1 MQNKNRDS
9 LNQILKVSIGVC
21 LVCSIFVASSVVALK
36 PIQEK
41 NKLIGKMSTIV
52 FAAGLLESL
61 DSKFTNIQSLYDQ
74 LKVKIIDLSTGTPIE
89 NQEEYLNIKQ
99 KLESKDDSI
108 FEPIPQSQDIT
119 GILKKPK
126 YSFVYILEYD
136 NKVKTI
142 ILPIYGKGLWST
154 MYGFLSLDE
163 DLSTVKKII
172 FYEHGET
179 PGLGGE
185 IDNPNWQKIWVGKKI
200 YDDNYNLQI
209 EVLKGHVDTNSPNVI
224 HKVDG
229 LSGATLTT
237 KGVNNLIHFWMSEDG
252 FKPFLLNLK
261 KGQR

>member
-1 MQNKNRDS
+1 MQNKNKESFR
-9 LNQILKVSIGVC
+9 QILIVSIGVC
-21 LVCSIFVASSVVALK
+21 LVCSIFVSSSVVILK

-41 NKLIGKMSTIV
+41 NKLLEKMSTIV
-52 FAAGLLESL
+52 FAAGLVESL
-61 DSKFTNIQSLYDQ
+61 NSKSTDIKLLYDK
-74 LKVKIIDLSTGTPIE
+74 LKIKIIDLSTGLPIE
-89 NQEEYLNIKQ
+89 NQEEYFDIKQ
-99 KLESKDDSI
+99 KIESNDESI
-108 FEPIPQSQDIT
+108 FVQIPQSQDIAK
-119 GILKKPK
+119 IVKKPK
-126 YSFVYILEYD
+126 YSFVYILED
-136 NKVKTI
+136 NNKIKTI

-185 IDNPNWQKIWVGKKI
+185 IDNPNWQQIWVGKKI
-200 YDDNYNLQI
+200 YDNNYNLQI
-209 EVLKGHVDTNSPNVI
+209 EVIKGHVDSNSPNAI

-237 KGVNNLIHFWMSEDG
+237 NGVNNLIHFWMSEEG